1 MILGIIMFGVFLILL
16 AIGFPVSFAMI
27 LSTLL
32 ALLFGSYSLEVFPIQ
47 TVEGIYGYTL
57 LAVPLFILAGNL
69 MNSAGITQKIFDFCV
84 AIIGFVRGGLAQVN
98 ILASVIFAGISG
110 TAVGDQAGLGAIE
123 MRAMVEKGYSKG
135 YSAALVLGSSV
146 IGGIIPPSVPLI
158 VYAYLAEV
166 SVEELFIAGV
176 VPGLIIAVTLGI
188 FVYTQIISGKVEA
201 PEATEFKISY
211 VGTTFKKGF
220 FALLAPVVILGGML
234 GGVVTPTEAGAIAAA
249 YAIICAAIYKEFSF
263 KNLREG
269 FLASV
274 SSTALI
280 MFLVGVGTAMGWI
293 ISAEQLPQLLSNGL
307 LSMTENKYMML
318 LIINILLLALGA
330 VMEGIPIKLIMVPI
344 LLPIIDSLG
353 IDRVHFGIVMS
364 YNLLLGMITP
374 PVGIGLYVISKVG
387 KVKFEEVVKG
397 IIPFYI
403 PLVIALI
410 LITFFPQLS
419 LWLPSLLSD

>member
-146 IGGIIPPSVPLI
+146 IGGIIPSKCSFDCLCI
-158 VYAYLAEV
+158 L
-166 SVEELFIAGV
+166 SR
-176 VPGLIIAVTLGI
+176 GI
-188 FVYTQIISGKVEA
+188 GRRVIYCRCSPWFNHCCDPRNFCVYTNYFWQS
-201 PEATEFKISY
+201 
-211 VGTTFKKGF
+211 
-220 FALLAPVVILGGML
+220 
-234 GGVVTPTEAGAIAAA
+234 
-249 YAIICAAIYKEFSF
+249 
-263 KNLREG
+263 R
-269 FLASV
+269 
-274 SSTALI
+274 SS
-280 MFLVGVGTAMGWI
+280 
-293 ISAEQLPQLLSNGL
+293 
-307 LSMTENKYMML
+307 
-318 LIINILLLALGA
+318 
-330 VMEGIPIKLIMVPI
+330 
-344 LLPIIDSLG
+344 
-353 IDRVHFGIVMS
+353 
-364 YNLLLGMITP
+364 
-374 PVGIGLYVISKVG
+374 
-387 KVKFEEVVKG
+387 
-397 IIPFYI
+397 
-403 PLVIALI
+403 
-410 LITFFPQLS
+410 
-419 LWLPSLLSD
+419 